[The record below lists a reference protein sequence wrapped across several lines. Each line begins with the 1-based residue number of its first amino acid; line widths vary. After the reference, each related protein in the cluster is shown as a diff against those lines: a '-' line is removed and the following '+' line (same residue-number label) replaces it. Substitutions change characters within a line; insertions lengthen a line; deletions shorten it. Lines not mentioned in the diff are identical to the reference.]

1 MKFSRATFLGII
13 NGLFLVCDESFYE
26 WSPSGLIGRTAGGRP
41 AYCLAAI
48 SRVDEKTAKRAICV
62 SLSI

>member
-1 MKFSRATFLGII
+1 MDFFLFVI
-13 NGLFLVCDESFYE
+13 ESFYE

>member
-1 MKFSRATFLGII
+1 MDFFLFVI
-13 NGLFLVCDESFYE
+13 ESFYE

-48 SRVDEKTAKRAICV
+48 SRVDGKIAKRAICV